1 MYGKTR
7 RSDELAKYPASS
19 PEDLVGPETIRIGT
33 GRSEAI
39 VGNVV
44 LALSR
49 LIL

>member
-1 MYGKTR
+1 M
-7 RSDELAKYPASS
+7 
-19 PEDLVGPETIRIGT
+19 GT

-49 LIL
+49 LITSFYCFFCQISENMLHSVSVSPKNQKSDV

>member
-1 MYGKTR
+1 M
-7 RSDELAKYPASS
+7 
-19 PEDLVGPETIRIGT
+19 GT

-49 LIL
+49 LITSFYCFLCQISENMLHSVSVSPKNQKSDV